1 MPSGHLKRAQC
12 LSGKMVTM
20 EPKDLP
26 VSYKRHNL
34 PLQKASAAKPLQR
47 KEKQKQK
54 LEDFCFSPL
63 LRKLYAFKILIVVPF
78 STQQSSDDLQHLK
91 NVMPYPQRIT

>member
-34 PLQKASAAKPLQR
+34 PPQKASAAKPLQR